1 MSAIRYVAVAAL
13 AIGAA
18 AFATSPP
25 RTSPPQGG
33 TEKKLI
39 LPAGATNQSPALAP
53 GILVGNTLY
62 LTGVTPPRAVRDSSI
77 AVQTEATIGNIR
89 AVLQAAGMDLSD
101 VVAVTVYLADISDFS
116 AMNGAYAKLFT
127 TDPRPT
133 RTTVGIAGLVG
144 GAKLEIT
151 MTAVKTR

>member
-1 MSAIRYVAVAAL
+1 MSAIRYLGAAALTIGVAAL
-13 AIGAA
+13 TAAPRAASAQGA
-18 AFATSPP
+18 
-25 RTSPPQGG
+25 

-39 LPAGATNQSPALAP
+39 VPAGTTNMSPALAP

-62 LTGVTPPRAVRDSSI
+62 LTGVTPPRALRDSSV
-77 AVQTEATIGNIR
+77 AQQTEGAINNVK

-101 VVAVTVYLADISDFS
+101 VVAVTVYLADINDFN
-116 AMNGAYAKLFT
+116 AMNGAYAKMFT

-133 RTTVGIAGLVG
+133 RTTVAVAGLVG

-151 MTAVKTR
+151 MTAVKTK